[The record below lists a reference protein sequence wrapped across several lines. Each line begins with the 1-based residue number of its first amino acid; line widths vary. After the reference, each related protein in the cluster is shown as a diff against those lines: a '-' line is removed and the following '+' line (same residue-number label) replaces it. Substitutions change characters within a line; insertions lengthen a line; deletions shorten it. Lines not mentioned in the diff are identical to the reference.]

1 MGVTHLF
8 KFLNVRIQ
16 EQIEWARDGGADY
29 IIAET
34 IHSFAEA
41 VLALEACKETAPG
54 SLCFFYNLWYYCNN
68 NNRRSAMNFFRE
80 LSYSF

>member
-8 KFLNVRIQ
+8 KFLNVGIQ

-54 SLCFFYNLWYYCNN
+54 SLCFL
-68 NNRRSAMNFFRE
+68 RSTV
-80 LSYSF
+80 LL